1 MPRAG
6 SMTLDCR
13 HCSHY
18 RDAGPLVECHTHTR
32 QGQRNAVPGGGGFSV
47 ASARPCR
54 QAGGPLMQQL
64 IKHPQ
69 ATFLLRVRGESMKGA
84 GNGADEGAKLIMA
97 AMPVVRSGWFNSP

>member
-1 MPRAG
+1 
-6 SMTLDCR
+6 
-13 HCSHY
+13 
-18 RDAGPLVECHTHTR
+18 
-32 QGQRNAVPGGGGFSV
+32 
-47 ASARPCR
+47 
-54 QAGGPLMQQL
+54 MQQL